1 MAHIDM
7 SFVLEPDKALEV
19 NNLGGSIGGLTRPD
33 FCAADMAAKGAS
45 KNLCARQIMSYGL
58 LLQGANNRLALVEQ
72 DGEEAADT
80 RAEIQLQEA
89 EIKEDLGQVAR
100 LAQALVAEADDVGFG
115 SLSSCAALVEACCLE
130 EDAEAVH
137 KHLVELTE
145 IARRIRLG
153 HRGAA

>member
-1 MAHIDM
+1 
-7 SFVLEPDKALEV
+7 
-19 NNLGGSIGGLTRPD
+19 
-33 FCAADMAAKGAS
+33 MAAEQKERPIFS
-45 KNLCARQIMSYGL
+45 T
-58 LLQGANNRLALVEQ
+58 LAH
-72 DGEEAADT
+72 DPDAGESIDAFVIAV
-80 RAEIQLQEA
+80 AERIDLLQEA

-100 LAQALVAEADDVGFG
+100 VAQALVAEADDAGFG

-145 IARRIRLG
+145 IARRVRLG